1 MKHSEFVQQ
10 PESGPALPG
19 DLPAV
24 SAYGL
29 QVARGTHTVLT
40 NVTFSLPRGCVV
52 GLLGPSGCGKT
63 TLLRAVV
70 GVQPATAG
78 HVQVLGHAAGA
89 PQLKTRVGYVT
100 QAPSVY
106 ADLTVLENL
115 RYFASALG
123 MKGWRRED
131 AVVRVVK
138 EVDLAG
144 YADKLVARLSGGQ
157 YSRVS
162 LAVALLNEPELLV
175 MDEPTVGLDP
185 IVRRE
190 LWQVFQRL
198 AEEGTTLLI
207 SSHVMDEA
215 DRCDR
220 LLLMRAGRLLAG
232 AARTALLEHTGCSDV
247 EEAFM
252 HLVEAATA
260 AEAQARQQ
268 VATQDLLSELPGLSG
283 LSGLLDQG
291 GAPEAERV
299 SVAADA
305 RS

>member
-1 MKHSEFVQQ
+1 MTKRSGVVQQ
-10 PESGPALPG
+10 TESGTAFPG
-19 DLPAV
+19 DVPAV

-29 QVARGTHTVLT
+29 RVDRGSHTVLS
-40 NVTFSLPRGCVV
+40 NVTFTIPRGCIV

-63 TLLRAVV
+63 TLLRSVV
-70 GVQPATAG
+70 GVQQATAG
-78 HVQVLGHAAGA
+78 HVQVLGHGAGA
-89 PQLKTRVGYVT
+89 HQLKTRVGYVT

-115 RYFASALG
+115 RYFAAALG
-123 MKGWRRED
+123 MRGWHRED

-144 YADKLVARLSGGQ
+144 YADKLVTSLSGGQ

-162 LAVALLNEPELLV
+162 LAVALLNKPDLLV

-185 IVRRE
+185 MVRRE
-190 LWQVFQRL
+190 LWLVFRRL
-198 AEEGTTLLI
+198 AVEGATLMI

-220 LLLMRAGRLLAG
+220 LLLMRAGRLLAS
-232 AARTALLEHTGCSDV
+232 ADRESLLEHTDCTEV

-260 AEAQARQQ
+260 AEARARQRAASQ
-268 VATQDLLSELPGLSG
+268 SLFPE
-283 LSGLLDQG
+283 LSGLLDQPS
-291 GAPEAERV
+291 APEAER
-299 SVAADA
+299 SFFATDA

>member
-1 MKHSEFVQQ
+1 M
-10 PESGPALPG
+10 
-19 DLPAV
+19 

-29 QVARGTHTVLT
+29 QVTRGSHTVLT
-40 NVTFSLPRGCVV
+40 NITFSLPRGCIV

-63 TLLRAVV
+63 TLLRSVV
-70 GVQPATAG
+70 GVQQATAG
-78 HVQVLGHAAGA
+78 HVQVLGYAAGA
-89 PQLKTRVGYVT
+89 QQLKTRVGYVT

-123 MKGWRRED
+123 MRGWRRED

-162 LAVALLNEPELLV
+162 LAVALLNEPDLLV

-185 IVRRE
+185 LVRRE
-190 LWQVFQRL
+190 LWLVFQRL
-198 AEEGTTLLI
+198 AMAGTTLLI

-220 LLLMRAGRLLAG
+220 LLLMR
-232 AARTALLEHTGCSDV
+232 
-247 EEAFM
+247 
-252 HLVEAATA
+252 
-260 AEAQARQQ
+260 
-268 VATQDLLSELPGLSG
+268 SG
-283 LSGLLDQG
+283 
-291 GAPEAERV
+291 
-299 SVAADA
+299 
-305 RS
+305 